1 MSIPKT
7 RVSSGTR
14 TTPPPSPVSEPRN
27 PAPREPAPMSRT
39 NSTSVISPSMGLEG
53 RRQQGVHSHPV
64 LTVLSCGDAI
74 DDSRRPSGEPLEAHP
89 PRHRS
94 LERVAPGL
102 PPGRPARS
110 RAWRRADRRACGL
123 HDLGVRGQCH
133 RIPRLLRGIRGRRP
147 ARGRADRRRA
157 GRERAAARGPGQRPR
172 GSGGPWTRD
181 SAMGGFAAGGRHRDG
196 GQPPPRAPAAPVREH
211 AGCRHPARPVPGADD
226 RSRTACAPPAGRP
239 FGWSGCLTRGGAAD
253 APDDVPLGYGP
264 CAGRGDRRPPRAD
277 AAGLLQALAGQVVPF
292 LAQPP
297 ERGRLPCRL
306 SVAVSLGDPVGPLDE
321 LELTIRSFLGLCADN
336 GWTAAFHQVLPDFL
350 PVYRRLGLHVLKI
363 GEEALVDLERFATRT
378 SQQRSFRRPRRRL
391 GAWGYRVTREPGP
404 HSEPV
409 LDEVEEVS
417 REWLSLPG
425 RRERAFALGRFDRGY
440 LARQPLVVARD
451 PAGRLVAF
459 ANQVPDV
466 RPGVATVDLMRH
478 RRDAPNGLMDYLF
491 GELMLLMRREG
502 YRWFSLGLA
511 PLAGLAGK
519 PGAGL
524 EERAVHAVY

>member
-1 MSIPKT
+1 MLQT
-7 RVSSGTR
+7 TFRSGTDHAQAEVIVGLHGR
-14 TTPPPSPVSEPRN
+14 TPLDYFKLWPDKSYHF
-27 PAPREPAPMSRT
+27 
-39 NSTSVISPSMGLEG
+39 SPS
-53 RRQQGVHSHPV
+53 RRSVV
-64 LTVLSCGDAI
+64 AY
-74 DDSRRPSGEPLEAHP
+74 
-89 PRHRS
+89 
-94 LERVAPGL
+94 RVA
-102 PPGRPARS
+102 
-110 RAWRRADRRACGL
+110 C
-123 HDLGVRGQCH
+123 
-133 RIPRLLRGIRGRRP
+133 
-147 ARGRADRRRA
+147 
-157 GRERAAARGPGQRPR
+157 
-172 GSGGPWTRD
+172 
-181 SAMGGFAAGGRHRDG
+181 
-196 GQPPPRAPAAPVREH
+196 
-211 AGCRHPARPVPGADD
+211 
-226 RSRTACAPPAGRP
+226 
-239 FGWSGCLTRGGAAD
+239 
-253 APDDVPLGYGP
+253 
-264 CAGRGDRRPPRAD
+264 
-277 AAGLLQALAGQVVPF
+277 
-292 LAQPP
+292 
-297 ERGRLPCRL
+297 

-336 GWTAAFHQVLPDFL
+336 GWNAAFHQVLPDFL

-391 GAWGYRVTREPGP
+391 GAWGYRVNREPGP

-524 EERAVHAVY
+524 EERAVHAVYEHLTGFFSFKGLRQYKAKFEPAWEERFLVYQNGHLGCLRTALALGCIMRAGRRARTSASHRASPPSPRPAGGG